1 MKHSCLFYSNL
12 VPHFYI
18 VSQKR
23 PRSRNI
29 TEICKKNAD
38 GYLKKLAKINR
49 LAVQIRAQVARVD
62 AVRVRCESSWRGRRR
77 GPCRNGARCGC
88 VGAHACQWGQFI
100 FRIFRIY
107 GDSGHE
113 PMNWSVHCTQ
123 TALRPVSVSKGC
135 WKFIAENNCEACMK
149 GASAM
154 TR

>member
-1 MKHSCLFYSNL
+1 MKLSCLFYSNL
-12 VPHFYI
+12 VPHLYI
-18 VSQKR
+18 VSQKK
-23 PRSRNI
+23 PRSRNN

-38 GYLKKLAKINR
+38 GYLKKLAKINH
-49 LAVQIRAQVARVD
+49 LAVQIRAQAERARG
-62 AVRVRCESSWRGRRR
+62 RCGENSWREIVGRVEMVCDV
-77 GPCRNGARCGC
+77 G
-88 VGAHACQWGQFI
+88 VWGAHACQWGRF
-100 FRIFRIY
+100 IFRIY

-135 WKFIAENNCEACMK
+135 WKFIAENSCEACMK